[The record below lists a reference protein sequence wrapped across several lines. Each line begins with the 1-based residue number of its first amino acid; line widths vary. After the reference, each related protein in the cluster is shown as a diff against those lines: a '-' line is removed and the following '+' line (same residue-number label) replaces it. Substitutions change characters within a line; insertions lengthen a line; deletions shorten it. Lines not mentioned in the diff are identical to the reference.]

1 MTMVTKSIA
10 SRRDRKKSDVRAK
23 IIDIAIDSF
32 SKYGIARVTVD
43 EIAEAAD
50 IGKGTIYN
58 YFDTKEAVV
67 VAFMVDLER
76 KVQGRIPKIT
86 KSRDSLASILTEY
99 IQFQFRLK
107 KRYHQFV
114 RVFLTQM
121 FSNTEHFIP
130 YMVEM
135 QKVIDPPLESLFLEL
150 KRRKEIR
157 ANIDISKLIGAFKTM
172 HVGLTCVWAVEG
184 PPFKIT
190 EQILKFQMEVFS
202 KGLETKRKLRDSFGQ
217 IALDSSR
224 E

>member
-1 MTMVTKSIA
+1 MTMVIKCTG
-10 SRRDRKKSDVRAK
+10 SRRDRKKLTARAR
-23 IIDIAIDSF
+23 IISTAIDLF
-32 SKYGIARVTVD
+32 SKQGIVNVTV
-43 EIAEAAD
+43 EQIAEVAD

-76 KVQGRIPKIT
+76 KVQARIPKIA
-86 KSRDSLASILTEY
+86 KSRRSLASIFTEY

-114 RVFLTQM
+114 RVFLAQM

-135 QKVIDPPLESLFLEL
+135 QKAIDPPLESLFHEL
-150 KRRKEIR
+150 KRRRKIR
-157 ANIDISKLIGAFKTM
+157 ANVDIPKLIVAFKTM
-172 HVGLTCVWAVEG
+172 HVGLTCLWAVEG
-184 PPFKIT
+184 PPFKGA
-190 EQILKFQMEVFS
+190 EQILKFQMELFS
-202 KGLETKRKLRDSFGQ
+202 KGLEPR
-217 IALDSSR
+217 R

>member
-10 SRRDRKKSDVRAK
+10 SRRARKKSTVRAR
-23 IIDIAIDSF
+23 IISTGIRLF
-32 SKYGIARVTVD
+32 SKHGIANITV
-43 EIAEAAD
+43 EQIAEAAD

-76 KVQGRIPKIT
+76 KVQARIPKIA
-86 KSRDSLASILTEY
+86 KSRGSLASILTEY

-107 KRYHQFV
+107 TRYHQFV

-130 YMVEM
+130 YMVGM
-135 QKVIDPPLESLFLEL
+135 QKVIDPPLQSLFHEL
-150 KRRKEIR
+150 KRRRKIR
-157 ANIDISKLIGAFKTM
+157 ANIDVPKLIVAFKTF

-184 PPFKIT
+184 PPFKSA
-190 EQILKFQMEVFS
+190 EQVVKFQMELLS
-202 KGLETKRKLRDSFGQ
+202 KGLEHKRK
-217 IALDSSR
+217 
-224 E
+224 

>member
-1 MTMVTKSIA
+1 MTMVTTSIA
-10 SRRDRKKSDVRAK
+10 SRRDRKKSDARAT
-23 IIDIAIDSF
+23 IIATAIELF
-32 SKYGIARVTVD
+32 SKHGVAGVTV
-43 EIAEAAD
+43 EQIAEAAD

-76 KVQGRIPKIT
+76 KVQARIPRMV
-86 KSRDSLASILTEY
+86 KSRGSLASVIIEY

-135 QKVIDPPLESLFLEL
+135 QKLIDPPLESLFREL
-150 KRRKEIR
+150 KRRRKIR
-157 ANIDISKLIGAFKTM
+157 SNIDVPKLIIAFKTM
-172 HVGLTCVWAVEG
+172 HVGLTCLWAIEG
-184 PPFKIT
+184 PPFKVT
-190 EQILKFQMEVFS
+190 SQILEFQMELFS
-202 KGLETKRKLRDSFGQ
+202 KSLEAKRK
-217 IALDSSR
+217 
-224 E
+224 

>member
-1 MTMVTKSIA
+1 MTMVTKSIT

-23 IIDIAIDSF
+23 IISIAIDLF
-32 SKYGIARVTVD
+32 SKHGIASVTVD

-58 YFDTKEAVV
+58 YFDTKEAAV

-76 KVQGRIPKIT
+76 KVQARIPKIA
-86 KSRDSLASILTEY
+86 KSRGNLASILTEY

-135 QKVIDPPLESLFLEL
+135 QKVIDPPLESLFHEL
-150 KRRKEIR
+150 KRLRKIR
-157 ANIDISKLIGAFKTM
+157 ANIDIPKLIVAFKTV
-172 HVGLTCVWAVEG
+172 HVGFTCVWAIEG
-184 PPFKIT
+184 PPFIAT
-190 EQILKFQMEVFS
+190 EEILKFQMELFS
-202 KGLETKRKLRDSFGQ
+202 KGLQPKRK
-217 IALDSSR
+217 
-224 E
+224 